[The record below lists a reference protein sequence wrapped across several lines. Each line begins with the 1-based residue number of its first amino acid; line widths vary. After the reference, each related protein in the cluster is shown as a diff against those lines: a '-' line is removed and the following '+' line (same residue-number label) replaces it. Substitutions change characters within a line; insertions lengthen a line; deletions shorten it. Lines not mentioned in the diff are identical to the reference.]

1 MSDENY
7 PLDVEY
13 CGLCGLP
20 PEYCEYGSEPDKCK
34 EWLKE
39 NIPDLYEELVQQV
52 EGNFNTIIFSRN
64 VFFFFFIAQHR
75 HFIMSRLIYQIYV
88 VKRYLR
94 NFGPVISYIR
104 IKAERKKGFIKKGD
118 AAFIQIWLPCLL
130 CIQCI

>member
-64 VFFFFFIAQHR
+64 VFFFFFHCTTPTLYNVSINISNR
-75 HFIMSRLIYQIYV
+75 RCKEVLKKFWSSYFIH
-88 VKRYLR
+88 
-94 NFGPVISYIR
+94 
-104 IKAERKKGFIKKGD
+104 
-118 AAFIQIWLPCLL
+118 
-130 CIQCI
+130 

>member
-34 EWLKE
+34 EWMKE

-64 VFFFFFIAQHR
+64 VFFFHCTTPTLYNVLINISNRRCKEVLKKFWSSYFIH
-75 HFIMSRLIYQIYV
+75 
-88 VKRYLR
+88 
-94 NFGPVISYIR
+94 
-104 IKAERKKGFIKKGD
+104 
-118 AAFIQIWLPCLL
+118 
-130 CIQCI
+130 

>member
-13 CGLCGLP
+13 CGLCRLP

-75 HFIMSRLIYQIYV
+75 HFIMSRLIYQIDV

>member
-75 HFIMSRLIYQIYV
+75 HFIMSRLIYQIDV